1 MTAFITRREALALGA
16 GIGAL
21 GFSGL
26 PALAQQRFFR
36 IGTGGTG
43 GTYYPVGGL
52 IANAV
57 STDKINVSAVA
68 TNGSVANV
76 NGIVGG
82 SMESGFSQAD
92 INAWAYT
99 GTGIYEGKP
108 KIEELRVI
116 ANLYPESVHV
126 VVKKGAGIK
135 SLADL
140 KGKRVSLD
148 EPGSGTLVNARALL
162 AAYGVTERDIRP
174 EYLKQVQ
181 CAEKLKDGSLDAYF
195 QTTGYPQGTLSELAA
210 TNGFELLPIDGAER
224 DKIMAQYK
232 FFAKDKIPDGV
243 YKDVK
248 GVETIAVGAQW
259 TTSSKQPDDL
269 VYEITKA
276 LWSDKT
282 RAALDAGHAK
292 GKEIQKETAL
302 AGRRHPAAC
311 GCGEIL
317 QGGRPAEVAARQRVC
332 GGGHD
337 DGGRARRRQDPEARE
352 PNSIRRCASGRC
364 CRAAGWIVA
373 VAAVRSVLLPLLHGR
388 LRPAAGDAAPRHPHR
403 LRARPDLPGLLLE
416 PEGQRAPP
424 SAGVLRAARDRHR
437 RLALRH
443 RAPSSPASTCL
454 TSSTTCSSASA
465 IRIRSTGSWA
475 RS

>member
-1 MTAFITRREALALGA
+1 MTDYVSRRDVLALTA
-16 GIGAL
+16 GLGAL
-21 GFSGL
+21 GFAGSS
-26 PALAQQRFFR
+26 ALAQQRFFR

-43 GTYYPVGGL
+43 GTYYPVGGM

-76 NGIVGG
+76 NGIIGG

-99 GTGIYEGKP
+99 GTGLYEGKP

-140 KGKRVSLD
+140 KGKRVSID
-148 EPGSGTLVNARALL
+148 EPGSGTIVNARALL
-162 AAYGVTERDIRP
+162 AAYGVAEKDIRP

-181 CAEKLKDGSLDAYF
+181 SAEKFKDGSLDAYF

-210 TNGFELLPIDGAER
+210 TNGFELLPIEGAER
-224 DKIMAQYK
+224 EKIMAQYK
-232 FFAKDKIPDGV
+232 FFIKDKIPDSV

-248 GVETIAVGAQW
+248 GVETLAVGAQW
-259 TTSSKQPDDL
+259 TTTSKQPDDL

-282 RAALDAGHAK
+282 RTAMDAGHAK
-292 GKEIQKETAL
+292 GKEIRKETAL
-302 AGRRHPAAC
+302 AGVGIPLHA
-311 GCGEIL
+311 GSEKYYKEI
-317 QGGRPAEVAARQRVC
+317 
-332 GGGHD
+332 
-337 DGGRARRRQDPEARE
+337 
-352 PNSIRRCASGRC
+352 
-364 CRAAGWIVA
+364 
-373 VAAVRSVLLPLLHGR
+373 
-388 LRPAAGDAAPRHPHR
+388 
-403 LRARPDLPGLLLE
+403 GL
-416 PEGQRAPP
+416 
-424 SAGVLRAARDRHR
+424 VK
-437 RLALRH
+437 
-443 RAPSSPASTCL
+443 
-454 TSSTTCSSASA
+454 
-465 IRIRSTGSWA
+465 
-475 RS
+475 

>member
-1 MTAFITRREALALGA
+1 MIGFVSRREALAALGA
-16 GIGAL
+16 AFGAL
-21 GFSGL
+21 GLSGL

-43 GTYYPVGGL
+43 GTYYPVGGM

-57 STDKINVSAVA
+57 STPTINVSAVA

-92 INAWAYT
+92 INAWAFT

-126 VVKKGAGIK
+126 VVKKGANIK

-140 KGKRVSLD
+140 KGKRVSID

-162 AAYGVTERDIRP
+162 AAYGVSERDIRP

-181 CAEKLKDGSLDAYF
+181 SAEKFKDGSLDAYF
-195 QTTGYPQGTLSELAA
+195 QTTGFPQGTLSELAA
-210 TNGFELLPIDGAER
+210 TNGFELLPIDGAVR

-259 TTSSKQPDDL
+259 TTTSKQPDDL

-282 RAALDAGHAK
+282 RAAMDVGHAK
-292 GKEIQKETAL
+292 GKDIRKETAL
-302 AGRRHPAAC
+302 QGVGIPLHAGAEKFYK
-311 GCGEIL
+311 EI
-317 QGGRPAEVAARQRVC
+317 
-332 GGGHD
+332 
-337 DGGRARRRQDPEARE
+337 
-352 PNSIRRCASGRC
+352 
-364 CRAAGWIVA
+364 
-373 VAAVRSVLLPLLHGR
+373 
-388 LRPAAGDAAPRHPHR
+388 
-403 LRARPDLPGLLLE
+403 GLLK
-416 PEGQRAPP
+416 
-424 SAGVLRAARDRHR
+424 
-437 RLALRH
+437 
-443 RAPSSPASTCL
+443 
-454 TSSTTCSSASA
+454 
-465 IRIRSTGSWA
+465 
-475 RS
+475 

>member
-1 MTAFITRREALALGA
+1 MMMITRRDALAFGA
-16 GIGAL
+16 ALSAAGLAGA
-21 GFSGL
+21 

-43 GTYYPVGGL
+43 GTYYPVGGM
-52 IANAV
+52 IANAI
-57 STDKINVSAVA
+57 STPTVNVSAVA

-135 SLADL
+135 TLADL

-181 CAEKLKDGSLDAYF
+181 CAEKLKDGSLDGYF

-210 TNGFELLPIDGAER
+210 TNGFELLAIDGAVARQDHGAVQVLREGQDPGRHLQGREGRRDHRGRRAVDHDLQAAGRSHLRDHQGAVER
-224 DKIMAQYK
+224 QD
-232 FFAKDKIPDGV
+232 PRRDGR
-243 YKDVK
+243 
-248 GVETIAVGAQW
+248 GARQG
-259 TTSSKQPDDL
+259 QGHQ
-269 VYEITKA
+269 EGN
-276 LWSDKT
+276 
-282 RAALDAGHAK
+282 RA
-292 GKEIQKETAL
+292 
-302 AGRRHPAAC
+302 AGRRHSAAC
-311 GCGEIL
+311 GRREVL
-317 QGGRPAEVAARQRVC
+317 QGSGHPEVT
-332 GGGHD
+332 G
-337 DGGRARRRQDPEARE
+337 
-352 PNSIRRCASGRC
+352 
-364 CRAAGWIVA
+364 
-373 VAAVRSVLLPLLHGR
+373 
-388 LRPAAGDAAPRHPHR
+388 
-403 LRARPDLPGLLLE
+403 ARPLVSDGLLVMRTTD
-416 PEGQRAPP
+416 RA
-424 SAGVLRAARDRHR
+424 L
-437 RLALRH
+437 
-443 RAPSSPASTCL
+443 PA
-454 TSSTTCSSASA
+454 
-465 IRIRSTGSWA
+465 
-475 RS
+475 